1 MTLGGGSHPQCQP
14 AASHDLASGF
24 TRIAVLLSRGKYTL
38 RAVGFVPVASVQLLI
53 STPAVLSSWFMT
65 SSVAVHPAPSRL
77 RDGSFL
83 ESVLADT
90 QVKLRA

>member
-1 MTLGGGSHPQCQP
+1 MLGFDDAGWRSHPQCQP

-65 SSVAVHPAPSRL
+65 SSVAVHLAQAEYAMAASSSRYL
-77 RDGSFL
+77 RI
-83 ESVLADT
+83 
-90 QVKLRA
+90 RR